1 MNLIL
6 FILIGAIAGWLAGK
20 IMKGRGYGVLLNILV
35 GIIGAFVGGFLFE
48 TFGIMTTGLAG
59 ELITATAGAVVLIWL
74 IRVIKS

>member
-20 IMKGRGYGVLLNILV
+20 IMKGQGYGVLLNILV
-35 GIIGAFVGGFLFE
+35 GIIGAFVGGYLFE
-48 TFGIMTTGLAG
+48 TLGIMTTGIAG
-59 ELITATAGAVVLIWL
+59 ELITATVGAVVLIWL